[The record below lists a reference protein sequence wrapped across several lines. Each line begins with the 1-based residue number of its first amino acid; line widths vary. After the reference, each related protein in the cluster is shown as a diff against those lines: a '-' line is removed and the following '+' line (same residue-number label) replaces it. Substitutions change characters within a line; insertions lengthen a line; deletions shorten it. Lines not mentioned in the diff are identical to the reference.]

1 MTKRKGNTHYAT
13 TSDGYV
19 TPNAKLFWNPGN
31 PNLHWGFEGLAGMNG
46 KRYLHYPAMNFYTN
60 EDGTVRAFGQE
71 SIPIISK
78 HGKNYI
84 EIMAPSGKEYSSWH
98 TGNNGMYTVQN
109 YARIPIGETMEYVA
123 PPVLQPKPEQTEE
136 SQKTIEEDA
145 KPVTIKPKPKTT
157 PIKQPVP
164 SSALETLSK
173 NYTNIIKPHTNEDP
187 AYTPVSVWSLASDG
201 HYRKIIKL
209 KNGKFR
215 LQDYKCDWADDG
227 TVIVD
232 ENPIEDIISDNILES
247 RYSWLYS
254 PEFMWKSPYQPLEK
268 TTLKS
273 EQNINIEDYQ
283 KVSNLVHRGAGLV
296 GSGVNKAKEYLEYDA
311 KYDVKRLQENLR
323 DAAKTIAEDLRRR
336 YYEK

>member
-1 MTKRKGNTHYAT
+1 MTESKRHSYIKYDSNGF
-13 TSDGYV
+13 
-19 TPNAKLFWNPGN
+19 TPINGRLPHWNPGN
-31 PNLHWGFEGLAGMNG
+31 PNLYWGLEKVAGIDG
-46 KRYLHYPAMNFYTN
+46 KRYLHYPKANFYVN

-71 SIPIISK
+71 SIPIVNRG
-78 HGKNYI
+78 GKNYI
-84 EIMAPSGKEYSSWH
+84 EVMVPGADSTNTWW
-98 TGNNGMYTVQN
+98 TGNEYYTVKN
-109 YARIPIGETMEYVA
+109 HYRFPVGDTTRYVA

-164 SSALETLSK
+164 SSALETLFK

-187 AYTPVSVWSLASDG
+187 AYTPVAVWSLAADG

-209 KNGKFR
+209 QNGKFR
-215 LQDYKCDWADDG
+215 LQDYKCDWDADE
-227 TVIVD
+227 TVAVN
-232 ENPIEDIISDNILES
+232 ENPIEDIISDTIPKKYL
-247 RYSWLYS
+247 WLYS
-254 PEFMWKSPYQPLEK
+254 PEYMWKSPYQPLEK

-283 KVSNLVHRGAGLV
+283 KISNLAHRGAGLV